1 MKLVRSIAF
10 SLSVAGVS
18 VFAVACG
25 GTVESPQTS
34 ASAATKAPIGT
45 NTHGVV
51 RLVGDALGEVPLRP
65 EQRAEIE
72 KLAAEAEARHAP
84 MGDAKKELMTAFAAQ
99 IESGTLDRAALQ
111 PKIDKVTADFEKVR
125 ADDRAALT
133 KLHGLLDAEQRGA
146 FVDALEKQ
154 MKAKRGERGEHMKG
168 GFGKLKALAD
178 DLQLT
183 DEQRGQIRDAM
194 REAYKEGREAHKD
207 GANAGGW
214 RHHARGERGPG
225 HAEGKRG
232 GPRHGGGP
240 HAGKR
245 SLEAFRADT
254 FDLDQVAPPH
264 DAKAMA
270 RFGVDRMSG
279 FAEKILPILTPEQ
292 RKIAADKV
300 RAMAAGGDATLLGH

>member
-51 RLVGDALGEVPLRP
+51 RLVGDALGEVPLRAD
-65 EQRAEIE
+65 QRAEIE

-84 MGDAKKELMTAFAAQ
+84 MSDARKELMTTLADQ
-99 IESGTLDRAALQ
+99 IEAGAIDRTALQ
-111 PKIDKVTADFEKVR
+111 PKIDKVTTDFEKIR

-133 KLHGLLDAEQRGA
+133 KLHGLLDAEQRSA

-154 MKAKRGERGEHMKG
+154 LKAKHGERAEHVKG
-168 GFGKLKALAD
+168 GFGKLKQLAD
-178 DLQLT
+178 DLKLT
-183 DEQRGQIRDAM
+183 DDQRSQIRDVM
-194 REAYKEGREAHKD
+194 REARKEGHDAKD
-207 GANAGGW
+207 GANAEGW
-214 RHHARGERGPG
+214 KHRARGERGAS
-225 HAEGKRG
+225 HSEWKRG
-232 GPRHGGGP
+232 GPRHGDGP

-254 FDLDQVAPPH
+254 FDLDKVAPPH
-264 DAKAMA
+264 DAKATA
-270 RFGVDRMSG
+270 RFGVDRLSG
-279 FAEKILPILTPEQ
+279 FAEKVLPILTPEQ

-300 RAMAAGGDATLLGH
+300 RAMAASGDATLLGR